1 MHWSRILFLLSVLVG
16 YDIMTFGSS
25 AFALDDADKN
35 KCKSTDLVLIID
47 TTYSLSRTI
56 YNIKLETEDL
66 LNQLDH
72 VAGGELR
79 LGLVSFKDDITVH
92 EDLDAIP
99 TLRDKRRR
107 IDEKVF
113 NLRATGGGAGP
124 EASDEALRTVIHGL
138 SANGRAQNKDFT
150 GRFNAETKI
159 IVLVTDNRPGGFD
172 DRFVEGV
179 DDDNAATRAFE
190 ASEQGIMISSIY
202 IPTSFYDQDK
212 TTENIMRDYA
222 LITGGL
228 FIKIDPSGEG
238 AADAISGIIDSCG
251 RRPMV

>member
-1 MHWSRILFLLSVLVG
+1 MYWLRKFILYPALFSIHLVLS
-16 YDIMTFGSS
+16 GSY

-56 YNIKLETEDL
+56 YNIKLETEEL
-66 LNQLDH
+66 LNQLNH
-72 VAGGELR
+72 VAGGQLR
-79 LGLVSFKDDITVH
+79 LGLVSFKDDITIH
-92 EDLDAIP
+92 EDLDALP
-99 TLRDKRRR
+99 TLQDKRRR

-113 NLRATGGGAGP
+113 DLRATGGGAGP

-138 SANGRAQNKDFT
+138 SAEGRAQNKDFS
-150 GRFNAETKI
+150 GRFEAETKI

-172 DRFVEGV
+172 DKFVAGV

-202 IPTSFYDQDK
+202 IPTSFYDQDEI
-212 TTENIMRDYA
+212 TENIMRDYA

-238 AADAISGIIDSCG
+238 AAEAISGIIDSCG

>member
-1 MHWSRILFLLSVLVG
+1 MKWLHKQVLYPALFSVHFILS
-16 YDIMTFGSS
+16 GSYS
-25 AFALDDADKN
+25 FALDETDKN

-66 LNQLDH
+66 LNQLNH
-72 VAGGELR
+72 VAGGKLR
-79 LGLVSFKDDITVH
+79 LGLVSFKDDITIH
-92 EDLDAIP
+92 EDLDALP
-99 TLRDKRRR
+99 TLQDKRRR

-113 NLRATGGGAGP
+113 DLRATGGGAGP

-138 SANGRAQNKDFT
+138 SAEGRAQNKDFS
-150 GRFNAETKI
+150 GRFEAETKI

-172 DRFVEGV
+172 DKFVAGV

-202 IPTSFYDQDK
+202 IPTSFYDQDEI
-212 TTENIMRDYA
+212 TENIMRDYA

-238 AADAISGIIDSCG
+238 AAEAISGIIDSCG